1 MSTGTPCAPDD
12 ASGIVPDVTI
22 VLTTVPD
29 ATCAERI
36 ARALVEERLA
46 ACVTVLG
53 AARSTYR
60 WQGAVES
67 AEELPLLVKT
77 TAAAWPALRERLRA
91 LHPYD
96 VPEMLCWRAA
106 DGWPAY
112 LDWVR
117 TEVGPA
123 R

>member
-1 MSTGTPCAPDD
+1 MSAGMEATMET
-12 ASGIVPDVTI
+12 VLI

-29 ATCAERI
+29 AACADRI
-36 ARALVEERLA
+36 ARALVDERLA

-53 AARSTYR
+53 GARSTYR
-60 WQGAVES
+60 WQDTVES

-77 TAAAWPALRERLRA
+77 TAARWPALRERLRA
-91 LHPYD
+91 MHPYD
-96 VPEMLCWRAA
+96 VPQMLAWRAE

-117 TEVGPA
+117 GSTLA